1 MKFTLTG
8 WRFGVVVTRWSRL
21 TKLLYAGPGYYR
33 DGWPVRGWTPGAV
46 NLSVCNQP
54 SRSTQLGHPF
64 LGRRSEYQPLWL
76 HSLVCVLLHTTP
88 QIHKECTW
96 LVSAWNCPLTPI
108 FGRILEHSSPNDV
121 THCTSSEKDTHS
133 LEKRCLETHGLSWMA
148 WKSVQRLKLGV
159 SSRKAAGQS
168 KESWRGYISPISR
181 SSPTEPIWTRVCMGI
196 DVPGVIIC
204 ARFQNEI
211 FRVYDFTGVKFFT
224 FPVIF
229 GRALQLTT
237 LMCCLWFCRGAE
249 CKLSLH
255 VYRLRE
261 HIEDTNKLPILIFPE
276 GQ

>member
-1 MKFTLTG
+1 MPDTHRYDRWNKSSKDRLAVVERYDVHTHRLAVWRSCNTLVSINKVTLRRARLLSG
-8 WRFGVVVTRWSRL
+8 WVTSS
-21 TKLLYAGPGYYR
+21 
-33 DGWPVRGWTPGAV
+33 GWTPGAV

-168 KESWRGYISPISR
+168 KESWRGYISP
-181 SSPTEPIWTRVCMGI
+181 T
-196 DVPGVIIC
+196 
-204 ARFQNEI
+204 
-211 FRVYDFTGVKFFT
+211 
-224 FPVIF
+224 
-229 GRALQLTT
+229 
-237 LMCCLWFCRGAE
+237 
-249 CKLSLH
+249 
-255 VYRLRE
+255 
-261 HIEDTNKLPILIFPE
+261 
-276 GQ
+276 